1 MIYMK
6 FKDFILDD
14 FQEEAIRHIE
24 DNFSVVVSAATGTG
38 KTLIADYIVS
48 KALNTRWRV
57 IYTAPIKALSNQKYR
72 DFKEDYGED
81 KVGIMTGDVVI
92 NPDAQILIMTT
103 EIYRNMLMSKDR
115 IIDDIHYVVFDE
127 IHYINDRERGTIW
140 EESIIFSPEHVRFL
154 CLSATIPN
162 AKEFSEWIRSI
173 KSHEVKVVKYEKRA
187 VPLEHFV
194 FDSEFGMIN
203 SGDLSRKLSRIGNE
217 QNPVYNVNKFGK
229 RKKVKPY
236 LVNYK
241 APCHIDLI
249 DTLSEKG
256 FMPCFYFSFSRKD
269 CEKKALELAK
279 KHDYLSSSQKRE
291 VIEFYNQNVLSE
303 VSTMEC
309 SHFLKNLLT
318 KGIAIHHAGMLP
330 NLKEIVEKLFS
341 RKLINILYTTET
353 FAVGI
358 NMPARAVCFD
368 ALRKFD
374 GISFRP
380 LRSKEYFQMAGR
392 AGRRGIDKV
401 GYSIT
406 IYDRK
411 YNDLDS
417 IESITLKDTENLES
431 QFKLTY
437 NTVLNLVINH
447 DPKQYEIILKKSFDY
462 FLKRKNQRNIRIMS
476 SFNHMFDKL
485 CQMGYVSKENMRVT
499 QKGFFASRVY
509 SNELILT
516 EIFFSDIYKKLSDI
530 EINVLVGTVAYEER
544 RNDYF
549 KMPKNRKVLSNLN
562 NIVSKNKFLTKSI
575 NLRNLTRLYEMI
587 RVWCED
593 SSFSELAEYTNL
605 DEGDIIRFF
614 RQIIDYER
622 QIEKATF
629 DDELKF
635 RISKCILLI
644 KRDLV
649 DVSFE

>member
-1 MIYMK
+1 MK
-6 FKDFILDD
+6 FKNFILDD

-24 DNFSVVVSAATGTG
+24 ENFSVVVSAATGTG

-48 KALNTRWRV
+48 KALKTRWRV

-92 NPDAQILIMTT
+92 NPDAQVLIMTT
-103 EIYRNMLMSKDR
+103 EIYRNMLMAKDR
-115 IIDDIHYVVFDE
+115 IIDDVHYVVFDE

-140 EESIIFSPEHVRFL
+140 EESIIFSPAHIRFL

-162 AKEFSEWIRSI
+162 AKEFAEWIKSI
-173 KSHEVKVVKYEKRA
+173 AGHEVKVVRYDKRA

-194 FDSEFGMIN
+194 FDSEFGII
-203 SGDLSRKLSRIGNE
+203 GTEKLSNKLTSIGS
-217 QNPVYNVNKFGK
+217 QKAPVYSVNKFGK
-229 RKKVKPY
+229 RKKIKPY
-236 LVNYK
+236 LVNYR
-241 APCHIDLI
+241 PPGHIDLI
-249 DTLSEKG
+249 ETLSERG
-256 FMPCFYFSFSRKD
+256 FLPCFYFSFSRKD
-269 CEKKALELAK
+269 CEKKALELSK
-279 KHDYLSSSQKRE
+279 KHDYLTPSEKRE

-303 VSTMEC
+303 VSKMEC

-318 KGIAIHHAGMLP
+318 TGIAIHHAGMLP

-341 RKLINILYTTET
+341 RKLISILYTTET

-358 NMPARAVCFD
+358 NMPAKAVCFD

-411 YNDLDS
+411 YNDLDTV
-417 IESITLKDTENLES
+417 ESITSKDTENLES

-437 NTVLNLVINH
+437 NTVLNLVMNH
-447 DPKQYEIILKKSFDY
+447 EPNQYEIILKKSFDY
-462 FLKRKNQRNIRIMS
+462 FLRRKNQKNIRIMA
-476 SFNHMFDKL
+476 SFNHMVDKL
-485 CQMGYVSKENMRVT
+485 CQMGYVSRDNLRVT

-516 EIFFSDIYKKLSDI
+516 EIFFSDLYKEMSDI
-530 EINVLVGTVAYEER
+530 EVNALVGAVAYEER

-549 KMPKNRKVLSNLN
+549 KLPKNRKVLNNLN
-562 NIVSKNKFLTKSI
+562 GIISKNKFLAKNI
-575 NLRNLTRLYEMI
+575 NLRNLMRVYEMI
-587 RVWCED
+587 RVWCEG
-593 SSFSELAEYTNL
+593 STFSELSEYTNL

-614 RQIIDYER
+614 RQIIDYQR
-622 QIEKATF
+622 QIEKATS

-635 RISKCILLI
+635 RISKCMLLI

>member
-1 MIYMK
+1 MK
-6 FKDFILDD
+6 FKNFILDN
-14 FQEEAIRHIE
+14 FQEEAIKYIE
-24 DNFSVVVSAATGTG
+24 ENFSVVVSAATGTG

-48 KALNTRWRV
+48 EALKTRWRV

-92 NPDAQILIMTT
+92 NPDAQVLIMTT
-103 EIYRNMLMSKDR
+103 EIYRNMLMAKDR
-115 IIDDIHYVVFDE
+115 LIDDVHYVVFDE

-140 EESIIFSPEHVRFL
+140 EESIIFSPSHIRFL

-162 AKEFSEWIRSI
+162 AREFAEWIKSI
-173 KSHEVKVVKYEKRA
+173 TGNEVKVVRYDKRA

-194 FDSEFGMIN
+194 FDSEFGMI
-203 SGDLSRKLSRIGNE
+203 GTEKLSNKLTTIGS
-217 QNPVYNVNKFGK
+217 QRAPVYNVNKFGK
-229 RKKVKPY
+229 RKKIKPY

-241 APCHIDLI
+241 PPSHIDLI

-256 FMPCFYFSFSRKD
+256 FLPCFYFSFSRKD
-269 CEKKALELAK
+269 CEKKALELSK
-279 KHDYLSSSQKRE
+279 KHDYLSPAQKKE

-303 VSTMEC
+303 VSRMEC

-341 RKLINILYTTET
+341 RKLISILYTTET

-358 NMPARAVCFD
+358 NMPAKAVCFD

-411 YNDLDS
+411 YNDLEA
-417 IESITLKDTENLES
+417 IETITSKDTENLES

-447 DPKQYEIILKKSFDY
+447 EPNQYEIILKKSFDY
-462 FLKRKNQRNIRIMS
+462 FLKKKNQKNIRIMS
-476 SFNHMFDKL
+476 SFNHMVDRL
-485 CQMGYVSKENMRVT
+485 CQMGYVSKDNLRVT

-516 EIFFSDIYKKLSDI
+516 EIFFSDLYKEMSDI

-549 KMPKNRKVLSNLN
+549 KLPKNRKVLNNLN
-562 NIVSKNKFLTKSI
+562 GIISKSKFLAKNI
-575 NLRNLTRLYEMI
+575 NLRNLMRLYEMI
-587 RVWCED
+587 RVWCEGF
-593 SSFSELAEYTNL
+593 SFSALSEYTNL

-635 RISKCILLI
+635 RISKCMLLI